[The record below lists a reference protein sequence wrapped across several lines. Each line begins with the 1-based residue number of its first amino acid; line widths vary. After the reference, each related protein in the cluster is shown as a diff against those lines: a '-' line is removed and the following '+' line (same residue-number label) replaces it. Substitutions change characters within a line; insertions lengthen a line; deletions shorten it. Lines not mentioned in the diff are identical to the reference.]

1 MGILNLFSKPS
12 PTVQRLPSGSLTVDR
27 GAQVVAT
34 TVSSSFPPELLEQIG
49 SQVLSLF
56 REARK
61 AQLPL
66 AELRLHFASLQ
77 VIAREL
83 RGGALIHLR
92 PKDPFTTTSKPEI

>member
-12 PTVQRLPSGSLTVDR
+12 PTIQGLPVGSLTVDR
-27 GAQVVAT
+27 DAQIVAT
-34 TVSSSFPPELLEQIG
+34 TVSSSFSPALLEQIG
-49 SQVLSLF
+49 SHVVSLF

-77 VIAREL
+77 ITAREM
-83 RGGALIHLR
+83 RGGALIHLT
-92 PKDPFTTTSKPEI
+92 PKDSFTTAPNV